1 MLVDQGDDDD
11 AGSTLVAALD
21 NLPAA
26 TAGWEQTLTT
36 TKPRPAAKSHASP
49 EESRRRRLTECE
61 RVEKLLVHGSRLPT
75 LLVVRSCVVSNSLS
89 LGKRFRYLKKIFE
102 ISGWPSRVAGHS
114 ILEGASAAIESDEL
128 ANGAHRS
135 TINSY

>member
-49 EESRRRRLTECE
+49 DESRRRRLTECE
-61 RVEKLLVHGSRLPT
+61 RVEELLVHGSRLPT
-75 LLVVRSCVVSNSLS
+75 LLVVRSFVVSNSIS
-89 LGKRFRYLKKIFE
+89 LGKRFRYLKKSLKYPDGRLVWRTIPFQRE
-102 ISGWPSRVAGHS
+102 LRQPSKAMSWRTERTA
-114 ILEGASAAIESDEL
+114 
-128 ANGAHRS
+128 RR
-135 TINSY
+135 